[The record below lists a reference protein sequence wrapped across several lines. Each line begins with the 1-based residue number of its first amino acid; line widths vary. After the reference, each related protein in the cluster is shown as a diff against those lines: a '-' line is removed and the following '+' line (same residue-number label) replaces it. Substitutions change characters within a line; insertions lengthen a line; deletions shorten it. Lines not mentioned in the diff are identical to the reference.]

1 MNSRRDLVI
10 YLSLLFSRVFGSL
23 IYSKLFFR
31 DYEVSLSHIDE
42 SSMNIAT
49 LSRLLKKISRR
60 GANFDFKY
68 EVNELFRSCS
78 GKNYNCSIIL
88 FSDNKTKKMHK
99 K

>member
-1 MNSRRDLVI
+1 MDSRRDLVI

-49 LSRLLKKISRR
+49 LSPPEK
-60 GANFDFKY
+60 DFASWSK
-68 EVNELFRSCS
+68 L
-78 GKNYNCSIIL
+78 
-88 FSDNKTKKMHK
+88 
-99 K
+99 